1 LRHGSAAKHTGGN
14 RVGDTPHINII
25 GGGLAGSEAAWQAAR
40 LGIRVTLHEMKPR
53 RFSPAHHSPGLA
65 ELVCSNS
72 LRSDAIT
79 SAVGLLKEEMRRA
92 GSLIMQAAEQSRVP
106 AGKALAVDR
115 QRFSDFI
122 TNAISENPLITVIR
136 EEITSIPPQ
145 GIDGRITVV
154 ATGPLTSDA
163 LSASLSRLT
172 GQEYLYFYDAIAP
185 VILGDSLDMSVIFR
199 QSRYEPVGQGDYLNC
214 PMDKGQYVRFVEEI
228 VSGDKVPLREFEK
241 AAYFEGCLPVEI
253 MAERGIDTLRFG
265 PMKPVGLTDPATGQ
279 TPYAVVQLRQED
291 VEGTMYNMVGFQ
303 TKLKWKEQERIFRMI
318 PGLENAEFVRLGSIH
333 RNTFVCA
340 PKVIRPTLQLQK
352 HPSIL
357 LAGQISGVEG
367 YVESTAM
374 GWLAGINAA
383 RLANSR
389 RPLVPPPETAHGAL
403 TTHITNT
410 EAKNFQPMNVNFGL
424 FPRLKKR
431 LPKKR
436 RGEAYAARALKQWEI
451 FQGKAFL
458 PAD

>member
-1 LRHGSAAKHTGGN
+1 MPR
-14 RVGDTPHINII
+14 INII

-40 LGIRVTLHEMKPR
+40 LCVDVMLYEMKPI
-53 RFSPAHHSPGLA
+53 RFSPAHRSPGLG

-72 LRSDAIT
+72 LRSDAVN

-92 GSLIMQAAEQSRVP
+92 GSLIMSAAEESRVP

-115 QRFSDFI
+115 TRFSDFI
-122 TNAISENPLITVIR
+122 TSAVSDNPHITIVRQEVTEIPSSGLDDAVTVI
-136 EEITSIPPQ
+136 
-145 GIDGRITVV
+145 

-163 LSASLSRLT
+163 LSESVAELT

-185 VILGDSLDMSVIFR
+185 VVLGESLNMSVIFR
-199 QSRYEPVGQGDYLNC
+199 QSRYEPPGTGDYLNC
-214 PMDKGQYVRFVEEI
+214 PLNREQYLMFVQEMLA
-228 VSGDKVPLREFEK
+228 GDKVPLREFEK
-241 AAYFEGCLPVEI
+241 AAYFEGCLPVEV
-253 MAERGIDTLRFG
+253 MAERGVDTLRFG
-265 PMKPVGLTDPATGQ
+265 PMKPVGLTDPATDG
-279 TPYAVVQLRQED
+279 TPWAVVQLRQED

-303 TKLKWKEQERIFRMI
+303 TKLKWNEQERIFRMI
-318 PGLENAEFVRLGSIH
+318 PGLERAEFVRLGSIH

-340 PKVIRPTLQLQK
+340 PKVIKATLQLQR
-352 HPSIL
+352 HPRIL

-383 RLANSR
+383 RLACGKD
-389 RPLVPPPETAHGAL
+389 PLVPPPETAHGAL
-403 TTHITNT
+403 TSHITNT
-410 EAKNFQPMNVNFGL
+410 ETGNFQPMNVNFGL
-424 FPRLKKR
+424 FPRLHKR

-436 RGEAYAARALKQWEI
+436 RGEAYAARSLEQWEN
-451 FQGKAFL
+451 FQGKPFL